1 MAKPGNYQ
9 IPFDRDGN
17 QQHWP
22 DPEYEWPEGYGAGK
36 PRLEVAPVWQDNSIF
51 GDVLTFDGYSRG
63 RSAAYFGFTR
73 LDGKKVTMFLAEF
86 TEVVPHMVRGKI
98 GGTFTFVKRGQN
110 YGAKLVEAD

>member
-1 MAKPGNYQ
+1 MATGAYQ
-9 IPFDRDGN
+9 IPFDRSGN
-17 QQHWP
+17 QLHWP
-22 DPEYEWPEGYGAGK
+22 DPEYEWPEGYGQGK
-36 PRLEVAPVWQDNSIF
+36 PRVQVSPVWQVNSTF

-86 TEVVPHMVRGKI
+86 TDVVPHMVKGKI

-110 YGAKLVEAD
+110 YGVKLVEAD